1 MNSKIDIKICTI
13 DMLTDLQYLCRTTF
27 YETFADSTD
36 EEDIRKFLAETY
48 SAEKLSAEIA
58 NSESVTFIAYK
69 NGTPLGYLK
78 LNIGNAQTE
87 KCLDNALEIQR
98 IYILKSAKGQG
109 IGSAFMQIAEN
120 FASEKKLSTI
130 WLGVWEHKVI
140 KEISLD
146 CLGNKTKRLIIRI
159 CLLLIAVIIVLQM
172 IFDPPMNGGSIDI
185 MAFIIIALDI
195 LLAIFA
201 RKIHELIF
209 YIRSSKADPSEKQ
222 GVREYMFFED
232 GIQIISPWVKG
243 MNQWN
248 MFYFWGNYKNYIY
261 IIHRSNHVLLVDLRK
276 LSVNE
281 INDLT
286 NLLNRHLSFCPN

>member
-1 MNSKIDIKICTI
+1 MIKCNIDVG
-13 DMLTDLQYLCRTTF
+13 
-27 YETFADSTD
+27 
-36 EEDIRKFLAETY
+36 EE
-48 SAEKLSAEIA
+48 
-58 NSESVTFIAYK
+58 
-69 NGTPLGYLK
+69 
-78 LNIGNAQTE
+78 
-87 KCLDNALEIQR
+87 
-98 IYILKSAKGQG
+98 
-109 IGSAFMQIAEN
+109 EN
-120 FASEKKLSTI
+120 
-130 WLGVWEHKVI
+130 KVI

-159 CLLLIAVIIVLQM
+159 CLLLIAVIIVLQT

-185 MAFIIIALDI
+185 MAFIFVALDI

>member
-36 EEDIRKFLAETY
+36 EEDMRKFLAETY
-48 SAEKLSAEIA
+48 SAEKLSAELA

-120 FASEKKLSTI
+120 FASEKNFQQYGSVYGNITSLQRNST
-130 WLGVWEHKVI
+130 
-140 KEISLD
+140 
-146 CLGNKTKRLIIRI
+146 
-159 CLLLIAVIIVLQM
+159 
-172 IFDPPMNGGSIDI
+172 
-185 MAFIIIALDI
+185 
-195 LLAIFA
+195 
-201 RKIHELIF
+201 
-209 YIRSSKADPSEKQ
+209 
-222 GVREYMFFED
+222 
-232 GIQIISPWVKG
+232 
-243 MNQWN
+243 NQKD
-248 MFYFWGNYKNYIY
+248 MKNFHI
-261 IIHRSNHVLLVDLRK
+261 
-276 LSVNE
+276 
-281 INDLT
+281 T
-286 NLLNRHLSFCPN
+286 HLSSVTICKLISF

>member
-1 MNSKIDIKICTI
+1 MIKCKIDVGK
-13 DMLTDLQYLCRTTF
+13 
-27 YETFADSTD
+27 
-36 EEDIRKFLAETY
+36 EE
-48 SAEKLSAEIA
+48 
-58 NSESVTFIAYK
+58 N
-69 NGTPLGYLK
+69 
-78 LNIGNAQTE
+78 
-87 KCLDNALEIQR
+87 
-98 IYILKSAKGQG
+98 
-109 IGSAFMQIAEN
+109 
-120 FASEKKLSTI
+120 
-130 WLGVWEHKVI
+130 KVI
-140 KEISLD
+140 KEILLD

-159 CLLLIAVIIVLQM
+159 FLLLIAVIIVLQM
-172 IFDPPMNGGSIDI
+172 IFDPPMNGGSIDF
-185 MAFIIIALDI
+185 MAFILVALDI

-201 RKIHELIF
+201 RKIQELIY
-209 YIRSSKADPSEKQ
+209 YIMSSKVDPSEKQ